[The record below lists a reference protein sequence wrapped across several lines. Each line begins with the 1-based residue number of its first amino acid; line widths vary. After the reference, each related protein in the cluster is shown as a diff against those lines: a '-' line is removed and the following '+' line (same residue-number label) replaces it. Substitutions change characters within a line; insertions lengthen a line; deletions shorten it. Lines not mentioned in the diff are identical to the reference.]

1 MKKRIVFQLSVAWLV
16 MCIVVEGQIGLDK
29 VVDDEN
35 LSAFIIRYR

>member
-1 MKKRIVFQLSVAWLV
+1 MKKRIFFQLSVVWLV
-16 MCIVVEGQIGLDK
+16 MCIVVKGQIGLDK